1 MQYIDDLRKLS
12 RIEEYLE
19 KELRIVN
26 KHLPYRRIPLSE
38 LLKQEFPYI
47 VLRDG
52 TLHYFKRRELEYLA
66 SITSRDEWSK
76 LYLPIII
83 EIRPELGKGAGVIRG
98 EIEVKVA
105 SKILNIKVEE
115 KAKQLI
121 IYRPQIMLLRQLLP
135 TTTQYAFY
143 IST

>member
-1 MQYIDDLRKLS
+1 MRYTEDLEKLS
-12 RIEEYLE
+12 KIEEYLE

-26 KHLPYRRIPLSE
+26 KHLPYRRVALSE
-38 LLKQEFPYI
+38 LLEQEFPHV

-66 SITSRDEWSK
+66 SIIPREEWSK

-83 EIRPELGKGAGVIRG
+83 EIRPELGEGVGVIRG
-98 EIEVKVA
+98 EVEVKIV
-105 SKILNIKVEE
+105 SRILNININK

-121 IYRPQIMLLRQLLP
+121 IYRPQIMLLRQILP

>member
-1 MQYIDDLRKLS
+1 MRYTADLEKLS
-12 RIEEYLE
+12 KIEEYLE

-26 KHLPYRRIPLSE
+26 KHLPYRRVALSE
-38 LLKQEFPYI
+38 LLEQEFPHV

-66 SITSRDEWSK
+66 SIIPREEWSK

-83 EIRPELGKGAGVIRG
+83 EIRPELGEGVGVIRG
-98 EIEVKVA
+98 EVEVKIV
-105 SKILNIKVEE
+105 SRILNININK

-121 IYRPQIMLLRQLLP
+121 IYRPQIMLLRQILP

>member
-1 MQYIDDLRKLS
+1 MRYTEDLEKLS
-12 RIEEYLE
+12 KIEEYLE

-26 KHLPYRRIPLSE
+26 KHLPYRRVALSE
-38 LLKQEFPYI
+38 LLEQEFPHV

-66 SITSRDEWSK
+66 SIIPREEWSK

-83 EIRPELGKGAGVIRG
+83 EIRPELGEGVGVIRG
-98 EIEVKVA
+98 EVEVKIV
-105 SKILNIKVEE
+105 SKILNININR

-121 IYRPQIMLLRQLLP
+121 IYRPQIMLLRQILP

>member
-1 MQYIDDLRKLS
+1 MRYTGDLEKLS
-12 RIEEYLE
+12 KIEEYLE

-26 KHLPYRRIPLSE
+26 KHLPYRRVALSE
-38 LLKQEFPYI
+38 LLEQEFPHV

-66 SITSRDEWSK
+66 SIIPREEWSK

-83 EIRPELGKGAGVIRG
+83 EIRPELGEGVGVIRG
-98 EIEVKVA
+98 EVEVKIV
-105 SKILNIKVEE
+105 SRILNININK

-121 IYRPQIMLLRQLLP
+121 IYRPQIMLLRQILP

>member
-1 MQYIDDLRKLS
+1 MRYTADLEKLS
-12 RIEEYLE
+12 KIEEYLE

-26 KHLPYRRIPLSE
+26 KHLPYRRVALSE
-38 LLKQEFPYI
+38 LLEQEFPH
-47 VLRDG
+47 VVSRDG

-66 SITSRDEWSK
+66 SIIPREEWSK

-83 EIRPELGKGAGVIRG
+83 EIRPELGEGVGVIRG
-98 EIEVKVA
+98 EVEVKIV
-105 SKILNIKVEE
+105 SRILNININK

-121 IYRPQIMLLRQLLP
+121 IYRPQIMLLRQILP